1 MLLGLYAKV
10 MLDNL
15 RIGATDSGN
24 LPSGIVTKPPK
35 PVSSVL
41 ALVTWVLSGFITWGA
56 TVYNLFNIGR
66 HMVSANHYRSL
77 RISAFSEAGRS
88 LESGWKIPAAWF
100 S

>member
-1 MLLGLYAKV
+1 MI
-10 MLDNL
+10 DRCL
-15 RIGATDSGN
+15 RRYKSIRQAQRF
-24 LPSGIVTKPPK
+24 VTAHAA
-35 PVSSVL
+35 VC
-41 ALVTWVLSGFITWGA
+41 
-56 TVYNLFNIGR
+56 NLFNIGR